1 MRTYLDFEKPIAE
14 LESKIDSLRD
24 LSDEKS
30 AAEVEPEITRL
41 EEKAQK
47 LLRETYENLSRWE
60 KTMVARHEARPHFSD
75 YAKTIAE
82 GFTELCGDRSFGDDR
97 AIIGGLA
104 HIGNHR
110 VVLLGHEKG
119 TDTESRITHNFG
131 MARPE
136 GYRKAIRL
144 VEMAERFNLPVVALV
159 DTAGA
164 FPGRGAEERGQSE
177 AIASSTAAF
186 LKAKV
191 PVVSVIT
198 GEGGSGGAV
207 ALAAANRVLM
217 LEHSIYSVI
226 SPEGCAAILWKDAQ
240 AKGDNKAPDAADAM
254 KISAQD
260 LEGLGVI
267 DGIIPEP
274 LGGSHRSP
282 VDAMGAVKDA
292 VAAHLDELAKLSPA
306 ELVAQRR
313 EKFLNLGRQGLDSAA

>member
-24 LSDEKS
+24 LDDEKS
-30 AAEVEPEITRL
+30 AAEVEPEINKL
-41 EEKAQK
+41 EQKAEK
-47 LLRETYENLSRWE
+47 LLRETYDGLSRWQ
-60 KTMVARHEARPHFSD
+60 KTLVARHEVRPHFVH
-75 YAKTIAE
+75 YAENIAS
-82 GFTELCGDRSFGDDR
+82 GFTELCGDRAFGDDR
-97 AIIGGLA
+97 AIIGGVA
-104 HIGNHR
+104 HLGDHR
-110 VVLLGHEKG
+110 VVLMGHEKG
-119 TDTESRITHNFG
+119 TDTESRLTHNFG

-144 VEMAERFNLPVVALV
+144 VEMAERFHLPVVALV

-164 FPGRGAEERGQSE
+164 YPGRGAEERGQAE
-177 AIASSTAAF
+177 AIAASTAAF
-186 LKAKV
+186 LKARV

-240 AKGDNKAPDAADAM
+240 AKGENKAPDAADAM

-260 LEGLGVI
+260 LEELGVI

-274 LGGSHRSP
+274 VGGSHRAP
-282 VDAMGAVKDA
+282 ERAMEAVREA
-292 VAAHLDELAKLSPA
+292 VCACLDELSPLSPD
-306 ELVAQRR
+306 ELVRDRR
-313 EKFLNLGRQGLDSAA
+313 EKFLKLGRFGLDNAA

>member
-24 LSDEKS
+24 LDDEKS
-30 AAEVEPEITRL
+30 AAEVEPEINKL
-41 EEKAQK
+41 EQKAEK
-47 LLRETYENLSRWE
+47 LLRDTYDGLSRWQ
-60 KTMVARHEARPHFSD
+60 KTLVARHEARPHFVH
-75 YAKTIAE
+75 YADSIAS
-82 GFTELCGDRSFGDDR
+82 GFTELCGDRAFGDDR

-104 HIGNHR
+104 HLGDHR
-110 VVLLGHEKG
+110 VVLMGHEKG
-119 TDTESRITHNFG
+119 TDTDSRLTHNFG

-144 VEMAERFNLPVVALV
+144 VEMAERFHLPVVALV

-164 FPGRGAEERGQSE
+164 YPGRGAEERGQAE
-177 AIASSTAAF
+177 AIAASTAAF
-186 LKAKV
+186 LKARV

-260 LEGLGVI
+260 LEELGVI
-267 DGIIPEP
+267 DAIIPEP
-274 LGGSHRSP
+274 VGGSHRSP
-282 VDAMGAVKDA
+282 ERAMEAVREA
-292 VAAHLDELAKLSPA
+292 VCACLDDLSALSPDEL
-306 ELVAQRR
+306 VRDRR
-313 EKFLNLGRQGLDSAA
+313 EKFLKLGRFGLDSAA

>member
-24 LSDEKS
+24 LDDERS
-30 AAEVEPEITRL
+30 AAEVKEDVARL

-47 LLRETYENLSRWE
+47 LLRETYEGLSRWQ
-60 KTMVARHEARPHFSD
+60 KTLVARHEARPHFSN
-75 YAKTIAE
+75 YAHTIAE

-97 AIIGGLA
+97 AIIGGVA
-104 HIGNHR
+104 HFGNHR
-110 VVLLGHEKG
+110 VVLMGHEKG
-119 TDTESRITHNFG
+119 TDTESRISHNFG

-164 FPGRGAEERGQSE
+164 YPGRGAEERGQSE
-177 AIASSTAAF
+177 AIASCTATF

-240 AKGDNKAPDAADAM
+240 AKGENKAPDAADAM

-260 LEGLGVI
+260 LADLGVI

-274 LGGSHRSP
+274 LGGSHRAPSE
-282 VDAMGAVKDA
+282 AMASVRDA
-292 VAAHLDELAKLSPA
+292 VSAALDELTSLSA
-306 ELVAQRR
+306 EELIKQRR
-313 EKFLNLGRQGLDSAA
+313 EKFIALGRQGLDAAA